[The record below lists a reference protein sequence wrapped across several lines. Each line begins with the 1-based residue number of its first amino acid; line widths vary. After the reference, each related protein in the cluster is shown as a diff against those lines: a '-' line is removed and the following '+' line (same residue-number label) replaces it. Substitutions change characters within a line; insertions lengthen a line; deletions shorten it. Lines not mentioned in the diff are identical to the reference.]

1 MLGYYLMDPDTDVCQ
16 TEQSQIS
23 YSIDFMAEQKSI
35 GDPVLHIACC
45 MAYWYWKAYKLQ
57 ATSIWSGG
65 VTFILPCAMQCGFF
79 DR

>member
-35 GDPVLHIACC
+35 GDPVLHVAWRIGIGRPTSF
-45 MAYWYWKAYKLQ
+45 KLQ
-57 ATSIWSGG
+57 VFGQEG
-65 VTFILPCAMQCGFF
+65 
-79 DR
+79 

>member
-23 YSIDFMAEQKSI
+23 YSIDFMADGRAKI
-35 GDPVLHIACC
+35 YRRPGIACC